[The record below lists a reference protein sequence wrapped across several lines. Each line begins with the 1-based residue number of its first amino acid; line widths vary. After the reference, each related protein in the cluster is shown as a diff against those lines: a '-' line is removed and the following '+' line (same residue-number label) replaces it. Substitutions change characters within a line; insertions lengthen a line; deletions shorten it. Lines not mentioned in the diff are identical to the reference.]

1 MSTSYPPPPAP
12 RPPQRNNA
20 WLAVIVG
27 ILIVLVVIV
36 GFGVFVISRFVHNT
50 HIVTSGSGANQVTNI
65 QSPLGNLHVQG
76 DGNNARV
83 SIQSPFGDIKVVP
96 QPDLTELDMTI
107 YPGATQVLSSTD
119 SAFDKHDDSIAN
131 VGMLHGVQFDGPGA
145 EVTLRGGGGAMMV
158 NVAEFRTPA
167 STTQVLDYYQQQLS
181 RLGPVQHRWENG
193 AQGLKLKRS
202 KDDVRY
208 VAVRAGHDG
217 THFVLVRVKADNAA
231 R

>member
-1 MSTSYPPPPAP
+1 MSTSYPPSATPP
-12 RPPQRNNA
+12 PPPRNNA

-50 HIVTSGSGANQVTNI
+50 RIVTSGSGANQVTNI

-83 SIQSPFGDIKVVP
+83 SIESPFGDIKVVP
-96 QPDLTELDMTI
+96 QPDLTQLDMTI
-107 YPGATQVLSSTD
+107 YPGATQVLSTAD
-119 SAFDKHDDSIAN
+119 SPFHDHSADFGDID
-131 VGMLHGVQFDGPGA
+131 GMHGVHFDSPGA
-145 EVTLRGGGGAMMV
+145 EVTLRGGGGAMLV

-181 RLGPVQHRWENG
+181 RLGPVRHRWEDG
-193 AQGLKLKRS
+193 AQGLELKLS

-208 VAVRAGHDG
+208 VAARTGSDG
-217 THFVLVRVKADNAA
+217 THFVLVRVKAGNEA

>member
-20 WLAVIVG
+20 WLAVIAG
-27 ILIVLVVIV
+27 ILIVLVLIV

-65 QSPLGNLHVQG
+65 QSPLGKLQVQG
-76 DGNNARV
+76 DGHNARV

-96 QPDLTELDMTI
+96 QPDLTQLDMTV
-107 YPGATQVLSSTD
+107 YPGATQVLSTAD
-119 SAFDKHDDSIAN
+119 SPFHDNSADFGAID
-131 VGMLHGVQFDGPGA
+131 GIHGVHFDSPGA
-145 EVTLRGGGGAMMV
+145 EVTLRGGGGGMLV

-167 STTQVLDYYQQQLS
+167 STTQVLAYYQQQLS
-181 RLGPVQHRWENG
+181 RLGPVQQRWENG
-193 AQGLKLKRS
+193 ARGLELRLA

-217 THFVLVRVKADNAA
+217 SHFVLVRAKAGDEA

>member
-1 MSTSYPPPPAP
+1 MSTSYPPPSAP

-20 WLAVIVG
+20 WLAVIAG

-76 DGNNARV
+76 DGKNARV

-96 QPDLTELDMTI
+96 QPDLAQLDMTI
-107 YPGATQVLSSTD
+107 YPGATEVLSPAD
-119 SAFDKHDDSIAN
+119 SPFHDNSADFSEIDGIRGVHFDS
-131 VGMLHGVQFDGPGA
+131 PGA
-145 EVTLRGGGGAMMV
+145 EVTLRGGGGAMLV
-158 NVAEFRTPA
+158 NVAEFRAPA
-167 STTQVLDYYQQQLS
+167 STAQVLHYYQQQLS
-181 RLGPVQHRWENG
+181 RLGAVQQRWENG
-193 AQGLKLKRS
+193 TQGLQLRRS

-208 VAVRAGHDG
+208 VAVRTGSDG
-217 THFVLVRVKADNAA
+217 THFVLVRVKAGDAA